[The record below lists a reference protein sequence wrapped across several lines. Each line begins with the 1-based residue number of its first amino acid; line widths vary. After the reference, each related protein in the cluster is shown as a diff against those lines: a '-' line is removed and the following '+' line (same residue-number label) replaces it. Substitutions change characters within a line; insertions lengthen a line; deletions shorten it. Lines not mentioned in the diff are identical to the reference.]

1 MTKELYFGVPRRV
14 LTCPLTFSF
23 QNTHICVFLDKFS
36 FGHFLATSCYFQKLR
51 LNSLNCWLIFRK
63 SKKNFCRLNK
73 LVCCYTK
80 SPLFFSKILKQVHA
94 CLFLTEVVSIILT
107 NEIPIV
113 YINKVVSFARSKKDQ
128 RKLFHSNVTLLYV
141 PSTAYWGPCH
151 ITMFW
156 TLLRF
161 WFQTLTIFA
170 KSSVMVV

>member
-1 MTKELYFGVPRRV
+1 MLQKNSVYGLHADLFPNLKNPVSQKCIYAFFWTNSVFGIFW
-14 LTCPLTFSF
+14 LFLLTFR
-23 QNTHICVFLDKFS
+23 N
-36 FGHFLATSCYFQKLR
+36 
-51 LNSLNCWLIFRK
+51 LIFRK
-63 SKKNFCRLNK
+63 GKKNFCCLNK

-141 PSTAYWGPCH
+141 PSKAYLGPCH
-151 ITMFW
+151 TTMF
-156 TLLRF
+156 
-161 WFQTLTIFA
+161 
-170 KSSVMVV
+170 

>member
-80 SPLFFSKILKQVHA
+80 SPLFFSNILKQVHA

-113 YINKVVSFARSKKDQ
+113 YINKVVSFARSKKTNINCFMATWLYFMFPQ
-128 RKLFHSNVTLLYV
+128 RR
-141 PSTAYWGPCH
+141 
-151 ITMFW
+151 I
-156 TLLRF
+156 
-161 WFQTLTIFA
+161 
-170 KSSVMVV
+170 